1 VVLTEISGKDE
12 ILFSI
17 SFEGITHVGH
27 KESKS
32 VIHVVQRC
40 RAKAFMIKEAN
51 CSTRLLNFY
60 SHIPISKKKQIV
72 RRQNT
77 W

>member
-1 VVLTEISGKDE
+1 VVHTEISGKLQ

-17 SFEGITHVGH
+17 EFEGIAHIGH

-32 VIHVVQRC
+32 VIRAVQRC
-40 RAKAFMIKEAN
+40 RAKAFWIKEAN
-51 CSTRLLNFY
+51 CSARLLNFY
-60 SHIPISKKKQIV
+60 SHTPISKKKQSV
-72 RRQNT
+72 RRKNT